1 MAQESRLVVVI
12 DSQNA
17 ERNARNLGNELVS
30 IERKGEFASK
40 SMDSLSVATR
50 ALAGHM
56 AGLVTVGAAISK
68 MDTYTGLQNRLKLVT
83 NNQAELNKATE
94 DTFQIAQKTYSAW
107 DSVLQVYQR
116 FSDNAKTLNLTMDDT
131 ARLTETVSKAVAIS
145 GASAEAA
152 DAALVQFGQ
161 ALASGTL
168 RGEELNS
175 VMEQTPALAKAI
187 AKGMGITVG
196 ELRSVAAEGKITS
209 QEIVKALRNVQDEVD
224 ALFAKTDITIGQS
237 LTLLNNEITKFV
249 GEAGKG
255 SGAAQALSG
264 SIQLLANN
272 LNLIADS
279 AFAIGIGLMTKA
291 VLTKTVAVQA
301 SIAASTKQVFA
312 TIAERNANIAAAK
325 AEVESALAEAQSTQ
339 VTLTNI
345 KATHAQIMAE
355 IELEK
360 VRLKAQITEQGRTA
374 TITRMAQLGRLQ
386 AQVAL
391 EVAAAETAQSA
402 SSARLS
408 AALTAQSVAT
418 SRLALAKSALMA
430 IFSPMG
436 LAIAATAASFYLLS
450 SSSDEVKESLATQ
463 SDSVSDLTDK
473 YIKLNTVQ
481 ALTEGVRLRKE
492 IEQQND
498 AIDDASGAIKRFAY
512 IQKELFK
519 LSGSDYEDYQNAI
532 KSIATGASDAGDLL
546 KKMISSGRFS
556 QTQIDKLIEFSSAVA
571 ESKNKIEQGNTA
583 LKLLNATSG
592 QHVEVTAES
601 IKQLTIQTNL
611 TKVATQNFTDM
622 KTQML
627 DSLRAQVEFIRLN
640 GGSEEQVKSLNKV
653 IQAYSLNQISA
664 TDAVS
669 KFNSTAKVPVDN
681 IKKLQEYAIKT
692 DQSKIALNQANAELK
707 KQNDLRNEYLK
718 QHQTVLGAQQ
728 GETNELNNQVAAQEK
743 LNKLRDNANKDNL
756 KNDFLIKN
764 TKAFGG
770 GEKGLDKARAASEF
784 YTDNKIP
791 MTRSLTG
798 QEYAIF
804 EAWYKKQKEVK
815 DLQESISESTRKQ
828 TKEVEKQTKEAAK
841 QAVLLA
847 GNDEKSRNM
856 LRVYLAFRNAGL
868 GDKQARVMTAQVGRE
883 TDFRNEAMFGSHKD
897 ANNGYTNTGF
907 LSWQKSRSTK
917 LMQSLQGQGVLD
929 KNGKIQQTQDALD
942 AMAKHAVQEAMTDKS
957 YSKSKAAL
965 LNDDLDYRSL
975 ERIVAKNLV
984 GWDYDGKKLGKAKAS
999 QHLAKQDSYYNQL
1012 SKILGD
1018 NPEAVSKAIGD
1029 LSKLEDEAYKA
1040 RAKTLEEVK
1049 QLQATYDSETVARSK
1064 KREEEINK
1072 ATILG
1077 QSNLI
1082 PKINERYDAEDKLA
1096 QKQFDFEVNGYKWTE
1111 EQKLDYTYETN
1122 SLRLVAEGKLSED
1135 QRKVALDGLK
1145 LQKQQELGLLKLAQE
1160 QRLFQARLSLLSE
1173 TQAMQERYRLER
1185 EEIHKNTKLSIEER
1199 QKLIA
1204 LSKANQDKETRDKVN
1219 NAVQNWGGIQADM
1232 NGTGEFFRQDQE
1244 RFSRLNAAND
1254 LADSQF
1260 AATDLNEQNSLDGL
1274 NAQFEAGLIKQ
1285 QDYENQKTA
1294 IIQAAQDQRNQIA
1307 AEHAKN
1313 VQDIEDKYQQDR
1325 LNTQIAFGGQMMGSL
1340 TSMFGSMFGEQSKA
1354 YKIMFAAD
1362 KAYAIAAAGIAI
1374 QQNIAAASKAGFPL
1388 NIPLIAGAVAQGASI
1403 IANIRAIKDQGF
1415 ADGGY
1420 TGSGRKY
1427 EPAGIVHKGEV
1438 VWSQEDIKRWGGVG
1452 LVENMRKSAN
1462 PEAFINNHAI
1472 NNTSAE
1478 NVFNRSFL
1486 SSKAFNDNQNISNIF
1501 NRPTRENQ
1509 IIVNAFKPS
1518 KDAASRSE
1526 DVQSITNQY
1535 AGNNTSFSEVLDK
1548 SIQSSKSFNASKS
1561 IISSLSNS
1569 KVLNSNVSNS
1579 TVQNAEKELLKEVSI
1594 FKDNGF
1600 ADGGYTG
1607 KGKKYEIA
1615 GAVHKGEIVWSQDD
1629 IKKWGG
1635 VDKVEQM
1642 RRATS
1647 PESFVSN
1654 YAQNHTTFESILNR
1668 ANQSSRIFNQSKEIS
1683 NIFNKSVQDD
1693 QIIYKGNGNVPT
1705 SATSDLYH
1713 DGKVYFSSNG
1723 LVQDRSNLDDV
1734 QDFTLGRTS
1743 RPQAEIM
1750 PSIEPSTPTINFKIE
1765 VINQVSGATVEAEQL
1780 DEQTVRIIVTDELD
1794 KQLPRKVPKLV
1805 SDQIANPNSTISRS
1819 LTENTTARR
1828 NRT

>member
-1 MAQESRLVVVI
+1 MAVFYYLEESQMAQEARLVIVI
-12 DSQNA
+12 DS
-17 ERNARNLGNELVS
+17 ERAKRTAQDLSVELDS
-30 IERKGEFASK
+30 ITKKGDFASK
-40 SMDSLSVATR
+40 SMDRMSVATR
-50 ALAGHM
+50 ALAGYM
-56 AGLVTVGAAISK
+56 AGLLTVGSAISK

-83 NNQAELNKATE
+83 NNQVELNKATE
-94 DTFQIAQKTYSAW
+94 DTFRIAQKTYSAW

-209 QEIVKALRNVQDEVD
+209 QEIVKALKNVQDEVD

-402 SSARLS
+402 ASSRLS

-556 QTQIDKLIEFSSAVA
+556 QNQIDKLIEFSSAVA

-583 LKLLNATSG
+583 LKLLNATSR

-669 KFNSTAKVPVDN
+669 KFNSTAKIPAEN
-681 IKKLQEYAIKT
+681 IKGLQDHATKT

-718 QHQTVLGAQQ
+718 QHQTVLAAQQ

-743 LNKLRDNANKDNL
+743 LNKLRDNANKDIL

-791 MTRSLTG
+791 MTRSLTS
-798 QEYAIF
+798 QEAAIF
-804 EAWYKKQKEVK
+804 EAWYKKQKEAK
-815 DLQESISESTRKQ
+815 DLQESITESSRKQ
-828 TKEVEKQTKEAAK
+828 TKESEKKLKITQAELEVAKRSAALIESSGLGK
-841 QAVLLA
+841 YAESKGIPSSVIAGLLA
-847 GNDEKSRNM
+847 QESQGIREAKSHTGAIGYFQTTSGYRKQNNMSVADSYDLEKSGKIVIDNIAK
-856 LRVYLAFRNAGL
+856 VYEKTGDLAQAILSHNAGE
-868 GDKQARVMTAQVGRE
+868 GGARQFTKTGKVKGSAE
-883 TDFRNEAMFGSHKD
+883 RNKEVSQ
-897 ANNGYTNTGF
+897 Y
-907 LSWQKSRSTK
+907 
-917 LMQSLQGQGVLD
+917 
-929 KNGKIQQTQDALD
+929 
-942 AMAKHAVQEAMTDKS
+942 
-957 YSKSKAAL
+957 
-965 LNDDLDYRSL
+965 
-975 ERIVAKNLV
+975 VAKVSRYSDIIAGGV
-984 GWDYDGKKLGKAKAS
+984 GKGGLSDGDSDRAYGK
-999 QHLAKQDSYYNQL
+999 Q
-1012 SKILGD
+1012 I
-1018 NPEAVSKAIGD
+1018 
-1029 LSKLEDEAYKA
+1029 KA
-1040 RAKTLEEVK
+1040 RLELVK
-1049 QLQATYDSETVARSK
+1049 QGLNLQEQYEEEQAKRTKARN
-1064 KREEEINK
+1064 EEINL
-1072 ATILG
+1072 AQQTG
-1077 QSNLI
+1077 QTALI
-1082 PKINERYDAEDKLA
+1082 PKIKERYKAQDELAKL
-1096 QKQFDFEVNGYKWTE
+1096 QQDFEVNGYKWTE
-1111 EQKLDYTYETN
+1111 KQKLEYTYETN

-1135 QRKVALDGLK
+1135 QRKVALGGLE

-1160 QRLFQARLSLLSE
+1160 QRLFQAEQFMLGEMERIKKRYALEYDEISKITDLEERRRKMSAFQADFIRNGVGNPTIDQYDTSSQFLKSTNYTKPKQTNMQVLDEDYAQTYQKLKDNLAAVLESE
-1173 TQAMQERYRLER
+1173 KASYQERLEA
-1185 EEIHKNTKLSIEER
+1185 ER
-1199 QKLIA
+1199 VFKEARQQMDNEYHL
-1204 LSKANQDKETRDKVN
+1204 KAIDARKADHDSQLQLYSQMISSASST
-1219 NAVQNWGGIQADM
+1219 WGGLTQIVKDAR
-1232 NGTGEFFRQDQE
+1232 GEN
-1244 RFSRLNAAND
+1244 SRSFKAMFIAQQSFAIASAIISAHL
-1254 LADSQF
+1254 
-1260 AATDLNEQNSLDGL
+1260 AATQVAADATIPFFGAKIAASTAMLAMGYAN
-1274 NAQFEAGLIKQ
+1274 AGLI
-1285 QDYENQKTA
+1285 A
-1294 IIQAAQDQRNQIA
+1294 
-1307 AEHAKN
+1307 
-1313 VQDIEDKYQQDR
+1313 
-1325 LNTQIAFGGQMMGSL
+1325 GQ
-1340 TSMFGSMFGEQSKA
+1340 T
-1354 YKIMFAAD
+1354 I
-1362 KAYAIAAAGIAI
+1362 
-1374 QQNIAAASKAGFPL
+1374 AGF
-1388 NIPLIAGAVAQGASI
+1388 S
-1403 IANIRAIKDQGF
+1403 
-1415 ADGGY
+1415 DGGF
-1420 TGSGRKY
+1420 TGSGGKY
-1427 EPAGIVHKGEV
+1427 QPAGIVHKGEI

-1452 LVENMRKSAN
+1452 LVEKMRKSAN
-1462 PEAFINNHAI
+1462 PEAFLNN
-1472 NNTSAE
+1472 
-1478 NVFNRSFL
+1478 
-1486 SSKAFNDNQNISNIF
+1486 
-1501 NRPTRENQ
+1501 
-1509 IIVNAFKPS
+1509 
-1518 KDAASRSE
+1518 
-1526 DVQSITNQY
+1526 
-1535 AGNNTSFSEVLDK
+1535 
-1548 SIQSSKSFNASKS
+1548 NAS
-1561 IISSLSNS
+1561 
-1569 KVLNSNVSNS
+1569 
-1579 TVQNAEKELLKEVSI
+1579 
-1594 FKDNGF
+1594 
-1600 ADGGYTG
+1600 ADS
-1607 KGKKYEIA
+1607 
-1615 GAVHKGEIVWSQDD
+1615 V
-1629 IKKWGG
+1629 
-1635 VDKVEQM
+1635 M
-1642 RRATS
+1642 RRAMMS
-1647 PESFVSN
+1647 SSAFIESQKQ
-1654 YAQNHTTFESILNR
+1654 AD
-1668 ANQSSRIFNQSKEIS
+1668 IFNQP
-1683 NIFNKSVQDD
+1683 VQDT
-1693 QIIYKGNGNVPT
+1693 QIIYKGNRDTPKLAS
-1705 SATSDLYH
+1705 SANSDLFH

-1723 LVQDRSNLDDV
+1723 IVQDRSNLEDV
-1734 QDFTLGRTS
+1734 QDFTMGQAA
-1743 RPQAEIM
+1743 RPQAEMM
-1750 PSIEPSTPTINFKIE
+1750 PSIEPASPTINFKIE

-1780 DEQTVRIIVTDELD
+1780 DEQTVRIIVKDELD
-1794 KQLPRKVPKLV
+1794 KQLPRTVPKLV
-1805 SDQIANPNSTISRS
+1805 SDQIGNPNSQISRS

>member
-1 MAQESRLVVVI
+1 MAQEARLVIVI
-12 DSQNA
+12 DS
-17 ERNARNLGNELVS
+17 ERAKRTAQDLSVELDS
-30 IERKGEFASK
+30 ITKKGDFASK
-40 SMDSLSVATR
+40 SMDRMSVATR
-50 ALAGHM
+50 ALAGYM
-56 AGLVTVGAAISK
+56 AGLLTVGSAISK

-83 NNQAELNKATE
+83 NNQVELNKATE
-94 DTFQIAQKTYSAW
+94 DTFRIAQKTYSAW

-209 QEIVKALRNVQDEVD
+209 QEIVKALKNVQDEVD

-402 SSARLS
+402 ASSRLS

-556 QTQIDKLIEFSSAVA
+556 QNQIDKLIEFSSAVA

-583 LKLLNATSG
+583 LKLLNATSR

-669 KFNSTAKVPVDN
+669 KFNSTAKIPAEN
-681 IKKLQEYAIKT
+681 IKGLQDHATKT

-718 QHQTVLGAQQ
+718 QHQTVLAAQQ

-743 LNKLRDNANKDNL
+743 LNKLRDNANKDIL

-791 MTRSLTG
+791 MTRSLTS
-798 QEYAIF
+798 QEAAIF
-804 EAWYKKQKEVK
+804 EAWYKKQKEAK
-815 DLQESISESTRKQ
+815 DLQESITESSRKQ
-828 TKEVEKQTKEAAK
+828 TKESEKKLKITQAELEVAKRSAALIESSGLGK
-841 QAVLLA
+841 YAESKGIPSSVIAGLLA
-847 GNDEKSRNM
+847 QESQGIREAKSHTGAIGYFQTTSGYRKQNNMSVADSYDLEKSGKIVIDNIAK
-856 LRVYLAFRNAGL
+856 VYEKTGDLAQAILSHNAGE
-868 GDKQARVMTAQVGRE
+868 GGARQFTKTGKVKGSAE
-883 TDFRNEAMFGSHKD
+883 RNKEVSQ
-897 ANNGYTNTGF
+897 Y
-907 LSWQKSRSTK
+907 
-917 LMQSLQGQGVLD
+917 
-929 KNGKIQQTQDALD
+929 
-942 AMAKHAVQEAMTDKS
+942 
-957 YSKSKAAL
+957 
-965 LNDDLDYRSL
+965 
-975 ERIVAKNLV
+975 VAKVSRYSDIIAGGV
-984 GWDYDGKKLGKAKAS
+984 GKGGLSDGDSDRAYGK
-999 QHLAKQDSYYNQL
+999 Q
-1012 SKILGD
+1012 I
-1018 NPEAVSKAIGD
+1018 
-1029 LSKLEDEAYKA
+1029 KA
-1040 RAKTLEEVK
+1040 RLELVK
-1049 QLQATYDSETVARSK
+1049 QGLNLQEQYEEEQAKRTKARN
-1064 KREEEINK
+1064 EEINL
-1072 ATILG
+1072 AQQTG
-1077 QSNLI
+1077 QTALI
-1082 PKINERYDAEDKLA
+1082 PKIKERYKAQDELAKL
-1096 QKQFDFEVNGYKWTE
+1096 QQDFEVNGYKWTE
-1111 EQKLDYTYETN
+1111 KQKLEYTYETN

-1135 QRKVALDGLK
+1135 QRKVALGGLE

-1160 QRLFQARLSLLSE
+1160 QRLFQAEQFMLGEMERIKKRYALEYDEISKITDLEERRRKMSAFQADFIRNGVGNPTIDQYDTSSQFLKSTNYTKPKQTNMQVLDEDYAQTYQKLKDNLAAVLESE
-1173 TQAMQERYRLER
+1173 KASYQERLEA
-1185 EEIHKNTKLSIEER
+1185 ER
-1199 QKLIA
+1199 VFKEARQQMDNEYHL
-1204 LSKANQDKETRDKVN
+1204 KAIDARKADHDSQLQLYSQMISSASST
-1219 NAVQNWGGIQADM
+1219 WGGLTQIVKDAR
-1232 NGTGEFFRQDQE
+1232 GEN
-1244 RFSRLNAAND
+1244 SRSFKAMFIAQQSFAIASAIISAHL
-1254 LADSQF
+1254 
-1260 AATDLNEQNSLDGL
+1260 AATQVAADATIPFFGAKIAASTAMLAMGYAN
-1274 NAQFEAGLIKQ
+1274 AGLI
-1285 QDYENQKTA
+1285 A
-1294 IIQAAQDQRNQIA
+1294 
-1307 AEHAKN
+1307 
-1313 VQDIEDKYQQDR
+1313 
-1325 LNTQIAFGGQMMGSL
+1325 GQ
-1340 TSMFGSMFGEQSKA
+1340 T
-1354 YKIMFAAD
+1354 I
-1362 KAYAIAAAGIAI
+1362 
-1374 QQNIAAASKAGFPL
+1374 AGF
-1388 NIPLIAGAVAQGASI
+1388 S
-1403 IANIRAIKDQGF
+1403 
-1415 ADGGY
+1415 DGGF
-1420 TGSGRKY
+1420 TGSGGKY
-1427 EPAGIVHKGEV
+1427 QPAGIVHKGEI

-1452 LVENMRKSAN
+1452 LVEKMRKSAN
-1462 PEAFINNHAI
+1462 PEAFLNN
-1472 NNTSAE
+1472 
-1478 NVFNRSFL
+1478 
-1486 SSKAFNDNQNISNIF
+1486 
-1501 NRPTRENQ
+1501 
-1509 IIVNAFKPS
+1509 
-1518 KDAASRSE
+1518 
-1526 DVQSITNQY
+1526 
-1535 AGNNTSFSEVLDK
+1535 
-1548 SIQSSKSFNASKS
+1548 NAS
-1561 IISSLSNS
+1561 
-1569 KVLNSNVSNS
+1569 
-1579 TVQNAEKELLKEVSI
+1579 
-1594 FKDNGF
+1594 
-1600 ADGGYTG
+1600 ADS
-1607 KGKKYEIA
+1607 
-1615 GAVHKGEIVWSQDD
+1615 V
-1629 IKKWGG
+1629 
-1635 VDKVEQM
+1635 M
-1642 RRATS
+1642 RRAMMS
-1647 PESFVSN
+1647 SNAFIES
-1654 YAQNHTTFESILNR
+1654 QK
-1668 ANQSSRIFNQSKEIS
+1668 QSDIFNQP
-1683 NIFNKSVQDD
+1683 VQDT
-1693 QIIYKGNGNVPT
+1693 QIIYKGNRSVPIT
-1705 SATSDLYH
+1705 SSSASSDLFH

-1723 LVQDRSNLDDV
+1723 FVQDRSNLEDV
-1734 QDFTLGRTS
+1734 QDFTMGQAA

-1750 PSIEPSTPTINFKIE
+1750 PSIEPASPTINFKIE

-1780 DEQTVRIIVTDELD
+1780 DEQTVRIIVKDEMD
-1794 KQLPRKVPKLV
+1794 KQLPRTVP
-1805 SDQIANPNSTISRS
+1805 
-1819 LTENTTARR
+1819 
-1828 NRT
+1828 

>member
-1 MAQESRLVVVI
+1 MVRNHGYYRYRDNLKWILSGLSVPKGCQHIEISREQERILSKNTNPKINLNNPLIEWVFYCLEESQMAQEARLVIVI
-12 DSQNA
+12 DS
-17 ERNARNLGNELVS
+17 ERAKRTAQDLSVELDS
-30 IERKGEFASK
+30 ITKKGDFASK
-40 SMDSLSVATR
+40 SMDRMSVATR
-50 ALAGHM
+50 ALAGYM
-56 AGLVTVGAAISK
+56 AGLLTVGSAISK

-83 NNQAELNKATE
+83 NNQVELNKATE
-94 DTFQIAQKTYSAW
+94 DTFRIAQKTYSAW

-209 QEIVKALRNVQDEVD
+209 QEIVKALKNVQDEVD
-224 ALFAKTDITIGQS
+224 TLFAKTDITIGQS

-627 DSLRAQVEFIRLN
+627 DSLRAQLEFIRLN

-791 MTRSLTG
+791 MTRSLTS
-798 QEYAIF
+798 QEAAIF
-804 EAWYKKQKEVK
+804 EAWYKKQKEAK

-828 TKEVEKQTKEAAK
+828 TKEVEKQTKESAK

-847 GNDEKSRNM
+847 GNNERERNM
-856 LRVYLAFRNAGL
+856 LRVYQSFRNAGL

-975 ERIVAKNLV
+975 ERIVAKNFV

-1018 NPEAVSKAIGD
+1018 NPEAASKAISD
-1029 LSKLEDEAYKA
+1029 LSKFEDEAYKA
-1040 RAKTLEEVK
+1040 RAKTLEEIK

-1111 EQKLDYTYETN
+1111 KQKLEYTYEIN

-1135 QRKVALDGLK
+1135 QRKVALDGLE

-1185 EEIHKNTKLSIEER
+1185 EEILKNTKLSIKER

-1204 LSKANQDKETRDKVN
+1204 FSKANQDKETRDKVN

-1232 NGTGEFFRQDQE
+1232 NGTSEFFRQDQE

-1260 AATDLNEQNSLDGL
+1260 AATDLNEQNSLNGL
-1274 NAQFEAGLIKQ
+1274 DAQMEAGLIKQ

-1452 LVENMRKSAN
+1452 LVEKMRKSAN
-1462 PEAFINNHAI
+1462 PEAFLNN
-1472 NNTSAE
+1472 
-1478 NVFNRSFL
+1478 
-1486 SSKAFNDNQNISNIF
+1486 
-1501 NRPTRENQ
+1501 
-1509 IIVNAFKPS
+1509 
-1518 KDAASRSE
+1518 
-1526 DVQSITNQY
+1526 
-1535 AGNNTSFSEVLDK
+1535 
-1548 SIQSSKSFNASKS
+1548 NAS
-1561 IISSLSNS
+1561 
-1569 KVLNSNVSNS
+1569 
-1579 TVQNAEKELLKEVSI
+1579 
-1594 FKDNGF
+1594 
-1600 ADGGYTG
+1600 ADS
-1607 KGKKYEIA
+1607 
-1615 GAVHKGEIVWSQDD
+1615 V
-1629 IKKWGG
+1629 
-1635 VDKVEQM
+1635 M
-1642 RRATS
+1642 RRAMMS
-1647 PESFVSN
+1647 SNAFIESQKQ
-1654 YAQNHTTFESILNR
+1654 AD
-1668 ANQSSRIFNQSKEIS
+1668 IFNQP
-1683 NIFNKSVQDD
+1683 VQDT
-1693 QIIYKGNGNVPT
+1693 QIIYKGNRDTPKLAS
-1705 SATSDLYH
+1705 SANSDLFH

-1750 PSIEPSTPTINFKIE
+1750 PSIEPASPTINFKIE

-1780 DEQTVRIIVTDELD
+1780 DEQTVRIIVKDELD
-1794 KQLPRKVPKLV
+1794 KQLPRTVPKLV

-1828 NRT
+1828 NR

>member
-1 MAQESRLVVVI
+1 MAQEARLVIVI
-12 DSQNA
+12 DS
-17 ERNARNLGNELVS
+17 ERAKRTAQDLSVELDS
-30 IERKGEFASK
+30 ITKKGDFASK
-40 SMDSLSVATR
+40 SMDRMSVATR
-50 ALAGHM
+50 ALAGYM
-56 AGLVTVGAAISK
+56 AGLLTVGSAISK

-83 NNQAELNKATE
+83 NNQVELNKATE
-94 DTFQIAQKTYSAW
+94 DTFRIAQKTYSAW

-209 QEIVKALRNVQDEVD
+209 QEIVKALKNVQDEVD

-402 SSARLS
+402 ASSRLS

-556 QTQIDKLIEFSSAVA
+556 QNQIDKLIEFSSAVA

-583 LKLLNATSG
+583 LKLLNATSR

-669 KFNSTAKVPVDN
+669 KFNSTAKIPAEN
-681 IKKLQEYAIKT
+681 IKGLQDHATKT

-718 QHQTVLGAQQ
+718 QHQTVLAAQQ

-764 TKAFGG
+764 TAAFGG

-784 YTDNKIP
+784 YTTNKIP

-828 TKEVEKQTKEAAK
+828 TKEVEKQTKESAK

-847 GNDEKSRNM
+847 GNNERVRNM
-856 LRVYLAFRNAGL
+856 LRVYQSFRNAGL

-975 ERIVAKNLV
+975 ERVVAKNFV

-1012 SKILGD
+1012 NKILGD
-1018 NPEAVSKAIGD
+1018 NPEVASKAISD
-1029 LSKLEDEAYKA
+1029 LSKFEDEAYKA
-1040 RAKTLEEVK
+1040 RAKTLEEIK

-1111 EQKLDYTYETN
+1111 KQKLEYTYEIN

-1135 QRKVALDGLK
+1135 QRKVALDGLE

-1185 EEIHKNTKLSIEER
+1185 EEILKNTKLSIEER

-1219 NAVQNWGGIQADM
+1219 NAAQNWGGIQADM

-1285 QDYENQKTA
+1285 QDFENQKTA

-1307 AEHAKN
+1307 AEYAQN
-1313 VQDIEDKYQQDR
+1313 AQDIEDKYHQDR
-1325 LNTQIAFGGQMMGSL
+1325 LNAQIALGGQMMGSL

-1362 KAYAIAAAGIAI
+1362 KAYAIAAAGISI
-1374 QQNIAAASKAGFPL
+1374 QQSIAKAASVGFPA
-1388 NIPLIAGAVAQGASI
+1388 NIPLIASAIAQGASI

-1452 LVENMRKSAN
+1452 LVEKMRKSAN
-1462 PEAFINNHAI
+1462 PEAFLNN
-1472 NNTSAE
+1472 
-1478 NVFNRSFL
+1478 
-1486 SSKAFNDNQNISNIF
+1486 
-1501 NRPTRENQ
+1501 
-1509 IIVNAFKPS
+1509 
-1518 KDAASRSE
+1518 
-1526 DVQSITNQY
+1526 
-1535 AGNNTSFSEVLDK
+1535 
-1548 SIQSSKSFNASKS
+1548 NAS
-1561 IISSLSNS
+1561 
-1569 KVLNSNVSNS
+1569 
-1579 TVQNAEKELLKEVSI
+1579 
-1594 FKDNGF
+1594 
-1600 ADGGYTG
+1600 ADS
-1607 KGKKYEIA
+1607 
-1615 GAVHKGEIVWSQDD
+1615 V
-1629 IKKWGG
+1629 
-1635 VDKVEQM
+1635 M
-1642 RRATS
+1642 RRAMMS
-1647 PESFVSN
+1647 SNAFIESQKQ
-1654 YAQNHTTFESILNR
+1654 AD
-1668 ANQSSRIFNQSKEIS
+1668 IFNQP
-1683 NIFNKSVQDD
+1683 VQDT
-1693 QIIYKGNGNVPT
+1693 QIIYKGNRDTPKLAS
-1705 SATSDLYH
+1705 SANSDLFH

-1750 PSIEPSTPTINFKIE
+1750 PSIEPASPTINFKIE

-1780 DEQTVRIIVTDELD
+1780 DEQTVRIIVKDELD
-1794 KQLPRKVPKLV
+1794 KQLPRTVPKLV
-1805 SDQIANPNSTISRS
+1805 SDQIGNPNSTISRS

-1828 NRT
+1828 NR

>member
-1 MAQESRLVVVI
+1 MAQEARLVIVI
-12 DSQNA
+12 DS
-17 ERNARNLGNELVS
+17 ERAKRTAQDLSVELDS
-30 IERKGEFASK
+30 ITKKGDFASK
-40 SMDSLSVATR
+40 SMDRMSVATR
-50 ALAGHM
+50 ALAGYM
-56 AGLVTVGAAISK
+56 AGLLTVGSAISK

-83 NNQAELNKATE
+83 NNQVELNKATE
-94 DTFQIAQKTYSAW
+94 DTFRIAQKTYSAW

-209 QEIVKALRNVQDEVD
+209 QEIVKALKNVQDEVD

-402 SSARLS
+402 ASSRLS

-556 QTQIDKLIEFSSAVA
+556 QNQIDKLIEFSSAVA

-583 LKLLNATSG
+583 LKLLNATSR

-669 KFNSTAKVPVDN
+669 KFNSTAKIPAEN
-681 IKKLQEYAIKT
+681 IKGLQDHATKT

-718 QHQTVLGAQQ
+718 QHQTVLAAQQ

-743 LNKLRDNANKDNL
+743 LNKLRDNANKDIL

-791 MTRSLTG
+791 MTRSLTS
-798 QEYAIF
+798 QEAAIF
-804 EAWYKKQKEVK
+804 EAWYKKQKEAK
-815 DLQESISESTRKQ
+815 DLQESITESSRKQ
-828 TKEVEKQTKEAAK
+828 TKESEKKLKITQAELEVAKRSAALIESSGLGK
-841 QAVLLA
+841 YAESKGIPSSVIAGLLA
-847 GNDEKSRNM
+847 QESQGIREAKSHTGAIGYFQTTSGYRKQNNMSVADSYDLEKSGKIVIDNIAK
-856 LRVYLAFRNAGL
+856 VYEKTGDLAQAILSHNAGE
-868 GDKQARVMTAQVGRE
+868 GGARQFTKTGKVKGSAE
-883 TDFRNEAMFGSHKD
+883 RNKEVSQ
-897 ANNGYTNTGF
+897 Y
-907 LSWQKSRSTK
+907 
-917 LMQSLQGQGVLD
+917 
-929 KNGKIQQTQDALD
+929 
-942 AMAKHAVQEAMTDKS
+942 
-957 YSKSKAAL
+957 
-965 LNDDLDYRSL
+965 
-975 ERIVAKNLV
+975 VAKVSRYSDIIAGGV
-984 GWDYDGKKLGKAKAS
+984 GKGGLSDGDSDRAYGK
-999 QHLAKQDSYYNQL
+999 Q
-1012 SKILGD
+1012 I
-1018 NPEAVSKAIGD
+1018 
-1029 LSKLEDEAYKA
+1029 KA
-1040 RAKTLEEVK
+1040 RLELVK
-1049 QLQATYDSETVARSK
+1049 QGLNLQEQYEEEQAKRTKARN
-1064 KREEEINK
+1064 EEINL
-1072 ATILG
+1072 AQQTG
-1077 QSNLI
+1077 QTALI
-1082 PKINERYDAEDKLA
+1082 PKIKERYKAQDELAKL
-1096 QKQFDFEVNGYKWTE
+1096 QQDFEVNGYKWTE
-1111 EQKLDYTYETN
+1111 KQKLEYTYETN

-1135 QRKVALDGLK
+1135 QRKVALGGLE

-1160 QRLFQARLSLLSE
+1160 QRLFQAEQFMLGEMERIKKRYALEYDEISKITDLEERRRKMSAFQADFIRNGVGNPTIDQYDTSSQFLKSTNYTKPKQTNMQVLDEDYAQTYQKLKDNLAAVLESE
-1173 TQAMQERYRLER
+1173 KASYQERLEA
-1185 EEIHKNTKLSIEER
+1185 ER
-1199 QKLIA
+1199 VFKEARQQMDNEYHL
-1204 LSKANQDKETRDKVN
+1204 KAIDARKADHDSQLQLYSQMISSASST
-1219 NAVQNWGGIQADM
+1219 WGGLTQIVKDAR
-1232 NGTGEFFRQDQE
+1232 GEN
-1244 RFSRLNAAND
+1244 SRSFKAMFIAQQSFAIASAIISAHL
-1254 LADSQF
+1254 
-1260 AATDLNEQNSLDGL
+1260 AATQVAADATIPFFGAKIAASTAMLAMGYAN
-1274 NAQFEAGLIKQ
+1274 AGLI
-1285 QDYENQKTA
+1285 A
-1294 IIQAAQDQRNQIA
+1294 
-1307 AEHAKN
+1307 
-1313 VQDIEDKYQQDR
+1313 
-1325 LNTQIAFGGQMMGSL
+1325 GQ
-1340 TSMFGSMFGEQSKA
+1340 T
-1354 YKIMFAAD
+1354 I
-1362 KAYAIAAAGIAI
+1362 
-1374 QQNIAAASKAGFPL
+1374 AGF
-1388 NIPLIAGAVAQGASI
+1388 S
-1403 IANIRAIKDQGF
+1403 
-1415 ADGGY
+1415 DGGF
-1420 TGSGRKY
+1420 TGSGGKY
-1427 EPAGIVHKGEV
+1427 QPAGIVHKGEI

-1452 LVENMRKSAN
+1452 LVEKMRKSAN
-1462 PEAFINNHAI
+1462 PEAFLNN
-1472 NNTSAE
+1472 
-1478 NVFNRSFL
+1478 
-1486 SSKAFNDNQNISNIF
+1486 
-1501 NRPTRENQ
+1501 
-1509 IIVNAFKPS
+1509 
-1518 KDAASRSE
+1518 
-1526 DVQSITNQY
+1526 
-1535 AGNNTSFSEVLDK
+1535 
-1548 SIQSSKSFNASKS
+1548 NAS
-1561 IISSLSNS
+1561 
-1569 KVLNSNVSNS
+1569 
-1579 TVQNAEKELLKEVSI
+1579 
-1594 FKDNGF
+1594 
-1600 ADGGYTG
+1600 ADS
-1607 KGKKYEIA
+1607 
-1615 GAVHKGEIVWSQDD
+1615 V
-1629 IKKWGG
+1629 
-1635 VDKVEQM
+1635 M
-1642 RRATS
+1642 RRAMMS
-1647 PESFVSN
+1647 SNAFIES
-1654 YAQNHTTFESILNR
+1654 QK
-1668 ANQSSRIFNQSKEIS
+1668 QSDIFNQP
-1683 NIFNKSVQDD
+1683 VQDT
-1693 QIIYKGNGNVPT
+1693 QIIYKGNRSVPIT
-1705 SATSDLYH
+1705 SSSASSDLFH

-1723 LVQDRSNLDDV
+1723 IVQDRSNLDDV

-1750 PSIEPSTPTINFKIE
+1750 PSIEQSSPTINFKIE
-1765 VINQVSGATVEAEQL
+1765 VVNQVSGATVEAEQL
-1780 DEQTVRIIVTDELD
+1780 DEKTVRIIVTDELD

-1805 SDQIANPNSTISRS
+1805 SDQIANPNST
-1819 LTENTTARR
+1819 
-1828 NRT
+1828 

>member
-1 MAQESRLVVVI
+1 
-12 DSQNA
+12 
-17 ERNARNLGNELVS
+17 
-30 IERKGEFASK
+30 
-40 SMDSLSVATR
+40 
-50 ALAGHM
+50 
-56 AGLVTVGAAISK
+56 
-68 MDTYTGLQNRLKLVT
+68 
-83 NNQAELNKATE
+83 
-94 DTFQIAQKTYSAW
+94 
-107 DSVLQVYQR
+107 
-116 FSDNAKTLNLTMDDT
+116 
-131 ARLTETVSKAVAIS
+131 
-145 GASAEAA
+145 
-152 DAALVQFGQ
+152 
-161 ALASGTL
+161 
-168 RGEELNS
+168 
-175 VMEQTPALAKAI
+175 
-187 AKGMGITVG
+187 
-196 ELRSVAAEGKITS
+196 
-209 QEIVKALRNVQDEVD
+209 
-224 ALFAKTDITIGQS
+224 ITIGQS

-402 SSARLS
+402 ASSRLS

-556 QTQIDKLIEFSSAVA
+556 QNQIDKLIEFSSAVA

-583 LKLLNATSG
+583 LKLLNATSR

-669 KFNSTAKVPVDN
+669 KFNSTAKIPAEN
-681 IKKLQEYAIKT
+681 IKGLQDHATKT

-718 QHQTVLGAQQ
+718 QHQTVLAAQQ

-743 LNKLRDNANKDNL
+743 LNKLRDNANKDIL

-791 MTRSLTG
+791 MTRSLTS
-798 QEYAIF
+798 QEAAIF
-804 EAWYKKQKEVK
+804 EAWYKKQKEAK
-815 DLQESISESTRKQ
+815 DLQESITESSRKQ
-828 TKEVEKQTKEAAK
+828 TKESEKKLKITQAELEVAKRSAALIESSGLGK
-841 QAVLLA
+841 YAESKGIPSSVIAGLLA
-847 GNDEKSRNM
+847 QESQGIREAKSHTGAIGYFQTTSGYRKQNNMSVADSYDLEKSGKIVIDNIAK
-856 LRVYLAFRNAGL
+856 VYEKTGDLAQAILSHNAGE
-868 GDKQARVMTAQVGRE
+868 GGARQFTKTGKVKGSAE
-883 TDFRNEAMFGSHKD
+883 RNKEVSQ
-897 ANNGYTNTGF
+897 Y
-907 LSWQKSRSTK
+907 
-917 LMQSLQGQGVLD
+917 
-929 KNGKIQQTQDALD
+929 
-942 AMAKHAVQEAMTDKS
+942 
-957 YSKSKAAL
+957 
-965 LNDDLDYRSL
+965 
-975 ERIVAKNLV
+975 VAKVSRYSDIIAGGV
-984 GWDYDGKKLGKAKAS
+984 GKGGLSDGDSDRAYGK
-999 QHLAKQDSYYNQL
+999 Q
-1012 SKILGD
+1012 I
-1018 NPEAVSKAIGD
+1018 
-1029 LSKLEDEAYKA
+1029 KA
-1040 RAKTLEEVK
+1040 RLELVK
-1049 QLQATYDSETVARSK
+1049 QGLNLQEQYEEEQAKRTKARN
-1064 KREEEINK
+1064 EEINL
-1072 ATILG
+1072 AQQTG
-1077 QSNLI
+1077 QTALI
-1082 PKINERYDAEDKLA
+1082 PKIKERYKAQDELAKL
-1096 QKQFDFEVNGYKWTE
+1096 QQDFEVNGYKWTE
-1111 EQKLDYTYETN
+1111 KQKLEYTYETN

-1135 QRKVALDGLK
+1135 QRKVALGGLE

-1160 QRLFQARLSLLSE
+1160 QRLFQAEQFMLGEMERIKKRYALEYDEISKITDLEERRRKMSAFQADFIRNGVGNPTIDQYDTSSQFLKSTNYTKPKQTNMQVLDEDYAQTYQKLKDNLAAVLESE
-1173 TQAMQERYRLER
+1173 KASYQERLEA
-1185 EEIHKNTKLSIEER
+1185 ER
-1199 QKLIA
+1199 VFKEARQQMDNEYHL
-1204 LSKANQDKETRDKVN
+1204 KAIDARKADHDSQLQLYSQMISSASST
-1219 NAVQNWGGIQADM
+1219 WGGLTQIVKDAR
-1232 NGTGEFFRQDQE
+1232 GEN
-1244 RFSRLNAAND
+1244 SRSFKAMFIAQQSFAIASAIISAHL
-1254 LADSQF
+1254 
-1260 AATDLNEQNSLDGL
+1260 AATQVAADATIPFFGAKIAASTAMLAMGYAN
-1274 NAQFEAGLIKQ
+1274 AGLI
-1285 QDYENQKTA
+1285 A
-1294 IIQAAQDQRNQIA
+1294 
-1307 AEHAKN
+1307 
-1313 VQDIEDKYQQDR
+1313 
-1325 LNTQIAFGGQMMGSL
+1325 GQ
-1340 TSMFGSMFGEQSKA
+1340 T
-1354 YKIMFAAD
+1354 I
-1362 KAYAIAAAGIAI
+1362 
-1374 QQNIAAASKAGFPL
+1374 AGF
-1388 NIPLIAGAVAQGASI
+1388 S
-1403 IANIRAIKDQGF
+1403 
-1415 ADGGY
+1415 DGGF
-1420 TGSGRKY
+1420 TGSGGKY
-1427 EPAGIVHKGEV
+1427 QPAGIVHKGEI

-1452 LVENMRKSAN
+1452 LVEKMRKSAN
-1462 PEAFINNHAI
+1462 PEAFLNN
-1472 NNTSAE
+1472 
-1478 NVFNRSFL
+1478 
-1486 SSKAFNDNQNISNIF
+1486 
-1501 NRPTRENQ
+1501 
-1509 IIVNAFKPS
+1509 
-1518 KDAASRSE
+1518 
-1526 DVQSITNQY
+1526 
-1535 AGNNTSFSEVLDK
+1535 
-1548 SIQSSKSFNASKS
+1548 NAS
-1561 IISSLSNS
+1561 
-1569 KVLNSNVSNS
+1569 
-1579 TVQNAEKELLKEVSI
+1579 
-1594 FKDNGF
+1594 
-1600 ADGGYTG
+1600 ADS
-1607 KGKKYEIA
+1607 
-1615 GAVHKGEIVWSQDD
+1615 V
-1629 IKKWGG
+1629 
-1635 VDKVEQM
+1635 M
-1642 RRATS
+1642 RRAMMS
-1647 PESFVSN
+1647 SSAFIESQKQ
-1654 YAQNHTTFESILNR
+1654 AD
-1668 ANQSSRIFNQSKEIS
+1668 IFNQP
-1683 NIFNKSVQDD
+1683 VQDT
-1693 QIIYKGNGNVPT
+1693 QIIYKGNGSVPT
-1705 SATSDLYH
+1705 AASSANSDLFH

-1723 LVQDRSNLDDV
+1723 IVQDRSNLDDV

-1750 PSIEPSTPTINFKIE
+1750 PSIEQSSPTINFKIE
-1765 VINQVSGATVEAEQL
+1765 VVNQVSGATVEAEQL
-1780 DEQTVRIIVTDELD
+1780 DEKTVRIIVTDELD

-1828 NRT
+1828 NR

>member
-1 MAQESRLVVVI
+1 MAQEARLVIVI
-12 DSQNA
+12 DS
-17 ERNARNLGNELVS
+17 ERAKRTAQDLSVELDS
-30 IERKGEFASK
+30 ITKKGDFASK
-40 SMDSLSVATR
+40 SMDRMSVATS
-50 ALAGHM
+50 ALAGYM
-56 AGLVTVGAAISK
+56 AGLLTVGSAISK

-83 NNQAELNKATE
+83 NNQVELNKATE
-94 DTFQIAQKTYSAW
+94 DTFRIAQKTYSAW

-209 QEIVKALRNVQDEVD
+209 QEIVKALKNVQDEVD

-402 SSARLS
+402 ASSRLS

-556 QTQIDKLIEFSSAVA
+556 QNQIDKLIEFSSAVA

-583 LKLLNATSG
+583 LKLLNATSR

-669 KFNSTAKVPVDN
+669 KFNSTAKIPAEN
-681 IKKLQEYAIKT
+681 IKGLQDHATKT

-718 QHQTVLGAQQ
+718 QHQTVLAAQQ

-743 LNKLRDNANKDNL
+743 LNKLRDNANKDIL

-791 MTRSLTG
+791 MTRSLTS
-798 QEYAIF
+798 QEAAIF
-804 EAWYKKQKEVK
+804 EAWYKKQKEAK
-815 DLQESISESTRKQ
+815 DLQESITESSRKQ
-828 TKEVEKQTKEAAK
+828 TKESEKKLKITQAELEVAKRSAALIESSGLGK
-841 QAVLLA
+841 YAESKGIPSSVIAGLLA
-847 GNDEKSRNM
+847 QESQGIREAKSHTGAIGYFQTTSGYRKQNNMSVADSYDLEKSGKIVIDNIAK
-856 LRVYLAFRNAGL
+856 VYEKTGDLAQAILSHNAGE
-868 GDKQARVMTAQVGRE
+868 GGARQFTKTGKVKGSAE
-883 TDFRNEAMFGSHKD
+883 RNKEVSQ
-897 ANNGYTNTGF
+897 Y
-907 LSWQKSRSTK
+907 
-917 LMQSLQGQGVLD
+917 
-929 KNGKIQQTQDALD
+929 
-942 AMAKHAVQEAMTDKS
+942 
-957 YSKSKAAL
+957 
-965 LNDDLDYRSL
+965 
-975 ERIVAKNLV
+975 VAKVSRYSDIIAGGV
-984 GWDYDGKKLGKAKAS
+984 GKGGLSDGDSDRAYGK
-999 QHLAKQDSYYNQL
+999 Q
-1012 SKILGD
+1012 I
-1018 NPEAVSKAIGD
+1018 
-1029 LSKLEDEAYKA
+1029 KA
-1040 RAKTLEEVK
+1040 RLELVK
-1049 QLQATYDSETVARSK
+1049 QGLNLQEQYEEEQAKRTKARN
-1064 KREEEINK
+1064 EEINL
-1072 ATILG
+1072 AQQTG
-1077 QSNLI
+1077 QTALI
-1082 PKINERYDAEDKLA
+1082 PKIKERYKAQDELAKL
-1096 QKQFDFEVNGYKWTE
+1096 QQDFEVNGYKWTE
-1111 EQKLDYTYETN
+1111 KQKLEYTYETN

-1135 QRKVALDGLK
+1135 QRKVALGGLE

-1160 QRLFQARLSLLSE
+1160 QRLFQAEQFMLGEMERIKKRYALEYDEISKITDLEERRRKMSAFQADFIRNGVGNPTIDQYDTSSQFLKSTNYTKPKQTNMQVLDEDYAQTYQKLKDNLAAVLESE
-1173 TQAMQERYRLER
+1173 KASYQERLEA
-1185 EEIHKNTKLSIEER
+1185 ER
-1199 QKLIA
+1199 VFKEARQQMDNEYHL
-1204 LSKANQDKETRDKVN
+1204 KAIDARKADHDSQLQLYSQMISSASST
-1219 NAVQNWGGIQADM
+1219 WGGLTQIVKDAR
-1232 NGTGEFFRQDQE
+1232 GEN
-1244 RFSRLNAAND
+1244 SRSFKAMFIAQQSFAIASAIISAHL
-1254 LADSQF
+1254 
-1260 AATDLNEQNSLDGL
+1260 AATQVAADATIPFFGAKIAASTAMLAMGYAN
-1274 NAQFEAGLIKQ
+1274 AGLI
-1285 QDYENQKTA
+1285 A
-1294 IIQAAQDQRNQIA
+1294 
-1307 AEHAKN
+1307 
-1313 VQDIEDKYQQDR
+1313 
-1325 LNTQIAFGGQMMGSL
+1325 GQ
-1340 TSMFGSMFGEQSKA
+1340 T
-1354 YKIMFAAD
+1354 I
-1362 KAYAIAAAGIAI
+1362 
-1374 QQNIAAASKAGFPL
+1374 AGF
-1388 NIPLIAGAVAQGASI
+1388 S
-1403 IANIRAIKDQGF
+1403 
-1415 ADGGY
+1415 DGGF
-1420 TGSGRKY
+1420 TGSGGKY
-1427 EPAGIVHKGEV
+1427 QPAGIVHKGEI

-1452 LVENMRKSAN
+1452 LVEKMRKSAN
-1462 PEAFINNHAI
+1462 PEAFLNN
-1472 NNTSAE
+1472 
-1478 NVFNRSFL
+1478 
-1486 SSKAFNDNQNISNIF
+1486 
-1501 NRPTRENQ
+1501 
-1509 IIVNAFKPS
+1509 
-1518 KDAASRSE
+1518 
-1526 DVQSITNQY
+1526 
-1535 AGNNTSFSEVLDK
+1535 
-1548 SIQSSKSFNASKS
+1548 NAS
-1561 IISSLSNS
+1561 
-1569 KVLNSNVSNS
+1569 
-1579 TVQNAEKELLKEVSI
+1579 
-1594 FKDNGF
+1594 
-1600 ADGGYTG
+1600 ADS
-1607 KGKKYEIA
+1607 
-1615 GAVHKGEIVWSQDD
+1615 V
-1629 IKKWGG
+1629 
-1635 VDKVEQM
+1635 M
-1642 RRATS
+1642 RRAMMS
-1647 PESFVSN
+1647 SNAFIES
-1654 YAQNHTTFESILNR
+1654 QK
-1668 ANQSSRIFNQSKEIS
+1668 QSDIFNQP
-1683 NIFNKSVQDD
+1683 VQDT
-1693 QIIYKGNGNVPT
+1693 QIIYKGNRSVPIT
-1705 SATSDLYH
+1705 SSSASSDLFH

-1723 LVQDRSNLDDV
+1723 FVQDRSNLEDV
-1734 QDFTLGRTS
+1734 QDFTMGQAA

-1750 PSIEPSTPTINFKIE
+1750 PSIEPASPTINFKIE

-1780 DEQTVRIIVTDELD
+1780 DEQTVRIIVKDELD
-1794 KQLPRKVPKLV
+1794 KQLPRTVPKLV
-1805 SDQIANPNSTISRS
+1805 SDQIGNPNSTISRS
-1819 LTENTTARR
+1819 LTENTTVRR
-1828 NRT
+1828 NR

>member
-1 MAQESRLVVVI
+1 RAILM
-12 DSQNA
+12 
-17 ERNARNLGNELVS
+17 
-30 IERKGEFASK
+30 K
-40 SMDSLSVATR
+40 S
-50 ALAGHM
+50 
-56 AGLVTVGAAISK
+56 AAIKEGMAS
-68 MDTYTGLQNRLKLVT
+68 TLASRQASVLNA
-83 NNQAELNKATE
+83 QAE
-94 DTFQIAQKTYSAW
+94 Y
-107 DSVLQVYQR
+107 
-116 FSDNAKTLNLTMDDT
+116 
-131 ARLTETVSKAVAIS
+131 
-145 GASAEAA
+145 AEAT
-152 DAALVQFGQ
+152 AAL
-161 ALASGTL
+161 
-168 RGEELNS
+168 N
-175 VMEQTPALAKAI
+175 
-187 AKGMGITVG
+187 
-196 ELRSVAAEGKITS
+196 
-209 QEIVKALRNVQDEVD
+209 
-224 ALFAKTDITIGQS
+224 
-237 LTLLNNEITKFV
+237 
-249 GEAGKG
+249 
-255 SGAAQALSG
+255 
-264 SIQLLANN
+264 
-272 LNLIADS
+272 
-279 AFAIGIGLMTKA
+279 
-291 VLTKTVAVQA
+291 
-301 SIAASTKQVFA
+301 
-312 TIAERNANIAAAK
+312 AAK
-325 AEVESALAEAQSTQ
+325 AHLANVRA
-339 VTLTNI
+339 TN
-345 KATHAQIMAE
+345 
-355 IELEK
+355 
-360 VRLKAQITEQGRTA
+360 
-374 TITRMAQLGRLQ
+374 
-386 AQVAL
+386 
-391 EVAAAETAQSA
+391 AETQ
-402 SSARLS
+402 
-408 AALTAQSVAT
+408 
-418 SRLALAKSALMA
+418 AK
-430 IFSPMG
+430 FG
-436 LAIAATAASFYLLS
+436 ATAA
-450 SSSDEVKESLATQ
+450 ATRYAQ
-463 SDSVSDLTDK
+463 AQAAVTAATNAQTAAQ
-473 YIKLNTVQ
+473 IKLNTATSIAGRLAKGAFGLIGGWTGVATLGVMGLAAAYSYFNNKAEEAKQKLAEQ
-481 ALTEGVRLRKE
+481 AKVAEKADEELKKLTGNDKAKAVNDLTIAFNAQNKALEKSSRAVGSALIDIENYARGNREVEKISQEARTGTISYTEAIERLNKIKLPTDLYE
-492 IEQQND
+492 NLKKQAAQY
-498 AIDDASGAIKRFAY
+498 DDNASKASLSA
-512 IQKELFK
+512 EK
-519 LSGSDYEDYQNAI
+519 LKLLRVEVKLGGNEAQNAAI
-532 KSIATGASDAGDLL
+532 QHQKQADAL
-546 KKMISSGRFS
+546 
-556 QTQIDKLIEFSSAVA
+556 
-571 ESKNKIEQGNTA
+571 GNTA
-583 LKLLNATSG
+583 TEAEKATKALQDYQAKQKDSVIDSIYKSG
-592 QHVEVTAES
+592 WLDKGYT
-601 IKQLTIQTNL
+601 
-611 TKVATQNFTDM
+611 VA
-622 KTQML
+622 
-627 DSLRAQVEFIRLN
+627 
-640 GGSEEQVKSLNKV
+640 
-653 IQAYSLNQISA
+653 
-664 TDAVS
+664 
-669 KFNSTAKVPVDN
+669 
-681 IKKLQEYAIKT
+681 
-692 DQSKIALNQANAELK
+692 QANAILELQK
-707 KQNDLRNEYLK
+707 AKGMSAILSKDEIDSALRNLK
-718 QHQTVLGAQQ
+718 IIEEQQ
-728 GETNELNNQVAAQEK
+728 EREDK
-743 LNKLRDNANKDNL
+743 L
-756 KNDFLIKN
+756 
-764 TKAFGG
+764 T
-770 GEKGLDKARAASEF
+770 
-784 YTDNKIP
+784 
-791 MTRSLTG
+791 
-798 QEYAIF
+798 
-804 EAWYKKQKEVK
+804 EAK
-815 DLQESISESTRKQ
+815 R
-828 TKEVEKQTKEAAK
+828 KQTKEAAK

-847 GNDEKSRNM
+847 GNNEQARNM
-856 LRVYLAFRNAGL
+856 LRVYQSFRNAGL

-897 ANNGYTNTGF
+897 ANNGYNNTGF

-965 LNDDLDYRSL
+965 LNEDLDYRSL
-975 ERIVAKNLV
+975 ERIVAKNFV

-1018 NPEAVSKAIGD
+1018 NPEAASKAIGD
-1029 LSKLEDEAYKA
+1029 LSKFEDEAYKA

-1082 PKINERYDAEDKLA
+1082 PKINERYDAEDKLS

-1185 EEIHKNTKLSIEER
+1185 EEILKNTKLSIAER

-1204 LSKANQDKETRDKVN
+1204 LSKATQEKETRDKVN

-1232 NGTGEFFRQDQE
+1232 NGTSEFFRQDQE
-1244 RFSRLNAAND
+1244 RFNRLNAAND

-1274 NAQFEAGLIKQ
+1274 DAQLEAGLIKQ

-1294 IIQAAQDQRNQIA
+1294 IIQTAQDQRNQIA
-1307 AEHAKN
+1307 AEYAKN
-1313 VQDIEDKYQQDR
+1313 AQDIEDKYQQDR

-1420 TGSGRKY
+1420 TGSGGKY

-1438 VWSQEDIKRWGGVG
+1438 VWSQDDIRRWGGVG

-1501 NRPTRENQ
+1501 NQPTRENQ
-1509 IIVNAFKPS
+1509 IIVNAFKSS
-1518 KDAASRSE
+1518 KDAASRSG

-1535 AGNNTSFSEVLDK
+1535 AGNNTSIENVFNRSFLSSKAFNDNK
-1548 SIQSSKSFNASKS
+1548 SISN
-1561 IISSLSNS
+1561 ISNLSNS

-1635 VDKVEQM
+1635 VDKVEKM

-1668 ANQSSRIFNQSKEIS
+1668 AHQSSRIFNQSKEIS
-1683 NIFNKSVQDD
+1683 NIFNQSVQDD

-1723 LVQDRSNLDDV
+1723 LVQDRSNLEDV
-1734 QDFTLGRTS
+1734 QDFTISQAS

-1794 KQLPRKVPKLV
+1794 KQLPRTVPKLV

>member
-1 MAQESRLVVVI
+1 MAQEARLVIVI
-12 DSQNA
+12 DS
-17 ERNARNLGNELVS
+17 ERAKRTAQDLSVELDS
-30 IERKGEFASK
+30 ITKKGDFASK
-40 SMDSLSVATR
+40 SMDRMSVATR
-50 ALAGHM
+50 ALAGYM
-56 AGLVTVGAAISK
+56 AGLLTVGSAISK

-83 NNQAELNKATE
+83 NNQVELNKATE
-94 DTFQIAQKTYSAW
+94 DTFRIAQKTYSAW

-209 QEIVKALRNVQDEVD
+209 QEIVKALKNVQDEVD

-402 SSARLS
+402 ASSRLS

-556 QTQIDKLIEFSSAVA
+556 QNQIDKLIEFSSAVA

-583 LKLLNATSG
+583 LKLLNATSR

-669 KFNSTAKVPVDN
+669 KFNSTAKIPAEN
-681 IKKLQEYAIKT
+681 IKGLQDHATKT

-718 QHQTVLGAQQ
+718 QHQTVLAAQQ

-743 LNKLRDNANKDNL
+743 LNKLRDNANKDIL

-791 MTRSLTG
+791 MTRSLTS
-798 QEYAIF
+798 QEAAIF
-804 EAWYKKQKEVK
+804 EAWYKKQKEAK
-815 DLQESISESTRKQ
+815 DLQESITESSRKQ
-828 TKEVEKQTKEAAK
+828 TKESEKKLKITQAELEVAKRSAALIESSGLGK
-841 QAVLLA
+841 YAESKGIPSSVIAGLLA
-847 GNDEKSRNM
+847 QESQGIREAKSHTGAIGYFQTTSGYRKQNNMSVADSYDLEKSGKIVIDNIAK
-856 LRVYLAFRNAGL
+856 VYEKTGDLAQAILSHNAGE
-868 GDKQARVMTAQVGRE
+868 GGARQFTKTGKVKGSAE
-883 TDFRNEAMFGSHKD
+883 RNKEVSQ
-897 ANNGYTNTGF
+897 Y
-907 LSWQKSRSTK
+907 
-917 LMQSLQGQGVLD
+917 
-929 KNGKIQQTQDALD
+929 
-942 AMAKHAVQEAMTDKS
+942 
-957 YSKSKAAL
+957 
-965 LNDDLDYRSL
+965 
-975 ERIVAKNLV
+975 VAKVSRYSDIIAGGV
-984 GWDYDGKKLGKAKAS
+984 GKGGLSDGDSDRAYGK
-999 QHLAKQDSYYNQL
+999 Q
-1012 SKILGD
+1012 I
-1018 NPEAVSKAIGD
+1018 
-1029 LSKLEDEAYKA
+1029 KA
-1040 RAKTLEEVK
+1040 RLELVK
-1049 QLQATYDSETVARSK
+1049 QGLNLQEQYEEEQAKRTKARN
-1064 KREEEINK
+1064 EEINL
-1072 ATILG
+1072 AQQTG
-1077 QSNLI
+1077 QTALI
-1082 PKINERYDAEDKLA
+1082 PKIKERYKAQDELAKL
-1096 QKQFDFEVNGYKWTE
+1096 QQDFEVNGYKWTE
-1111 EQKLDYTYETN
+1111 KQKLEYTYETN

-1135 QRKVALDGLK
+1135 QRKVALGGLE

-1160 QRLFQARLSLLSE
+1160 QRLFQAEQFMLGEMERIKKRYALEYDEISKITDLEERRRKMSAFQADFIRNGVGNPTIDQYDTSSQFLKSTNYTKPKQTNMQVLDEDYAQTYQKLKDNLAAVLESE
-1173 TQAMQERYRLER
+1173 KASYQERLEA
-1185 EEIHKNTKLSIEER
+1185 ER
-1199 QKLIA
+1199 VFKEARQQMDNEYHL
-1204 LSKANQDKETRDKVN
+1204 KAIDARKADHDSQLQLYSQMISSASST
-1219 NAVQNWGGIQADM
+1219 WGGLTQIVKDAR
-1232 NGTGEFFRQDQE
+1232 GEN
-1244 RFSRLNAAND
+1244 SRSFKAMFIAQQSFAIASAIISAHL
-1254 LADSQF
+1254 
-1260 AATDLNEQNSLDGL
+1260 AATQVAADATIPFFGAKIAASTAMLAMGYAN
-1274 NAQFEAGLIKQ
+1274 AGLI
-1285 QDYENQKTA
+1285 A
-1294 IIQAAQDQRNQIA
+1294 
-1307 AEHAKN
+1307 
-1313 VQDIEDKYQQDR
+1313 
-1325 LNTQIAFGGQMMGSL
+1325 GQ
-1340 TSMFGSMFGEQSKA
+1340 T
-1354 YKIMFAAD
+1354 I
-1362 KAYAIAAAGIAI
+1362 
-1374 QQNIAAASKAGFPL
+1374 AGF
-1388 NIPLIAGAVAQGASI
+1388 S
-1403 IANIRAIKDQGF
+1403 
-1415 ADGGY
+1415 DGGF
-1420 TGSGRKY
+1420 TGSGGKY
-1427 EPAGIVHKGEV
+1427 QPAGIVHKGEI

-1452 LVENMRKSAN
+1452 LVEKMRKSAN
-1462 PEAFINNHAI
+1462 PEAFLNN
-1472 NNTSAE
+1472 
-1478 NVFNRSFL
+1478 
-1486 SSKAFNDNQNISNIF
+1486 
-1501 NRPTRENQ
+1501 
-1509 IIVNAFKPS
+1509 
-1518 KDAASRSE
+1518 
-1526 DVQSITNQY
+1526 
-1535 AGNNTSFSEVLDK
+1535 
-1548 SIQSSKSFNASKS
+1548 NAS
-1561 IISSLSNS
+1561 
-1569 KVLNSNVSNS
+1569 
-1579 TVQNAEKELLKEVSI
+1579 
-1594 FKDNGF
+1594 
-1600 ADGGYTG
+1600 ADS
-1607 KGKKYEIA
+1607 
-1615 GAVHKGEIVWSQDD
+1615 V
-1629 IKKWGG
+1629 
-1635 VDKVEQM
+1635 M
-1642 RRATS
+1642 RRAMMS
-1647 PESFVSN
+1647 SNAFIES
-1654 YAQNHTTFESILNR
+1654 QK
-1668 ANQSSRIFNQSKEIS
+1668 QSDIFNQP
-1683 NIFNKSVQDD
+1683 VQDT
-1693 QIIYKGNGNVPT
+1693 QIIYKGNRSVPIT
-1705 SATSDLYH
+1705 SSSASSDLFH

-1723 LVQDRSNLDDV
+1723 FVQDRSNLEDV
-1734 QDFTLGRTS
+1734 QDFTMGQAA

-1750 PSIEPSTPTINFKIE
+1750 PSIEPASPTINFKIE

-1780 DEQTVRIIVTDELD
+1780 DEQTVRIIVKDELD
-1794 KQLPRKVPKLV
+1794 KQLPRTVPKLV
-1805 SDQIANPNSTISRS
+1805 SDQIGNPNS
-1819 LTENTTARR
+1819 
-1828 NRT
+1828 

>member
-1 MAQESRLVVVI
+1 
-12 DSQNA
+12 
-17 ERNARNLGNELVS
+17 
-30 IERKGEFASK
+30 
-40 SMDSLSVATR
+40 
-50 ALAGHM
+50 
-56 AGLVTVGAAISK
+56 
-68 MDTYTGLQNRLKLVT
+68 
-83 NNQAELNKATE
+83 
-94 DTFQIAQKTYSAW
+94 
-107 DSVLQVYQR
+107 
-116 FSDNAKTLNLTMDDT
+116 
-131 ARLTETVSKAVAIS
+131 
-145 GASAEAA
+145 
-152 DAALVQFGQ
+152 
-161 ALASGTL
+161 
-168 RGEELNS
+168 
-175 VMEQTPALAKAI
+175 
-187 AKGMGITVG
+187 
-196 ELRSVAAEGKITS
+196 
-209 QEIVKALRNVQDEVD
+209 
-224 ALFAKTDITIGQS
+224 
-237 LTLLNNEITKFV
+237 
-249 GEAGKG
+249 
-255 SGAAQALSG
+255 
-264 SIQLLANN
+264 
-272 LNLIADS
+272 
-279 AFAIGIGLMTKA
+279 
-291 VLTKTVAVQA
+291 
-301 SIAASTKQVFA
+301 
-312 TIAERNANIAAAK
+312 
-325 AEVESALAEAQSTQ
+325 
-339 VTLTNI
+339 
-345 KATHAQIMAE
+345 
-355 IELEK
+355 
-360 VRLKAQITEQGRTA
+360 
-374 TITRMAQLGRLQ
+374 
-386 AQVAL
+386 
-391 EVAAAETAQSA
+391 
-402 SSARLS
+402 
-408 AALTAQSVAT
+408 
-418 SRLALAKSALMA
+418 
-430 IFSPMG
+430 
-436 LAIAATAASFYLLS
+436 
-450 SSSDEVKESLATQ
+450 
-463 SDSVSDLTDK
+463 
-473 YIKLNTVQ
+473 
-481 ALTEGVRLRKE
+481 
-492 IEQQND
+492 
-498 AIDDASGAIKRFAY
+498 
-512 IQKELFK
+512 
-519 LSGSDYEDYQNAI
+519 
-532 KSIATGASDAGDLL
+532 
-546 KKMISSGRFS
+546 
-556 QTQIDKLIEFSSAVA
+556 QIDKLIEFSSAVA

-583 LKLLNATSG
+583 LKLLNATSR

-669 KFNSTAKVPVDN
+669 KFNSTAKIPAEN
-681 IKKLQEYAIKT
+681 IKGLQDHATKT

-718 QHQTVLGAQQ
+718 QHQTVLAAQQ

-743 LNKLRDNANKDNL
+743 LNKLRDNANKDIL

-791 MTRSLTG
+791 MTRSLTS

-804 EAWYKKQKEVK
+804 EAWYKKQKEAK
-815 DLQESISESTRKQ
+815 DLQESITESSRKQ
-828 TKEVEKQTKEAAK
+828 TKESEKKLKITQAELEVAKRSAALIESSGLGK
-841 QAVLLA
+841 YAESKGIPSSVIAGLLA
-847 GNDEKSRNM
+847 QESQGIREAKSHTGAIGYFQTTSGYRKQNNMSVADSYDLEKSGKIVIDNIAK
-856 LRVYLAFRNAGL
+856 VYEKTGDLAQAILSHNAGE
-868 GDKQARVMTAQVGRE
+868 GGARQFTKTGKVKGSAE
-883 TDFRNEAMFGSHKD
+883 RNKEVSQ
-897 ANNGYTNTGF
+897 Y
-907 LSWQKSRSTK
+907 
-917 LMQSLQGQGVLD
+917 
-929 KNGKIQQTQDALD
+929 
-942 AMAKHAVQEAMTDKS
+942 
-957 YSKSKAAL
+957 
-965 LNDDLDYRSL
+965 
-975 ERIVAKNLV
+975 VAKVSRYSDIIAGGV
-984 GWDYDGKKLGKAKAS
+984 GKGGLSDGDSDRAYGK
-999 QHLAKQDSYYNQL
+999 Q
-1012 SKILGD
+1012 I
-1018 NPEAVSKAIGD
+1018 
-1029 LSKLEDEAYKA
+1029 KA
-1040 RAKTLEEVK
+1040 RLELVK
-1049 QLQATYDSETVARSK
+1049 QGLNLQEQYEEEQAKRTKARN
-1064 KREEEINK
+1064 EEINL
-1072 ATILG
+1072 AQQTG
-1077 QSNLI
+1077 QTALI
-1082 PKINERYDAEDKLA
+1082 PKIKERYKAQDELAKL
-1096 QKQFDFEVNGYKWTE
+1096 QQDFEVNGYKWTE
-1111 EQKLDYTYETN
+1111 KQKLEYTYETN

-1135 QRKVALDGLK
+1135 QRKVALGGLE

-1160 QRLFQARLSLLSE
+1160 QRLFQAKLFLLSE
-1173 TQAMQERYRLER
+1173 TEAMQERYRLER
-1185 EEIHKNTKLSIEER
+1185 EEIAKTVKDEEEKR
-1199 QKLIA
+1199 KRLA
-1204 LSKANQDKETRDKVN
+1204 LSRDQERLEAFDRAAKAGQ
-1219 NAVQNWGGIQADM
+1219 AWGGIQADM
-1232 NGTGEFFRQDQE
+1232 NGSGEFYRLDQE
-1244 RFSRLNAAND
+1244 RSSRLSAATN
-1254 LADSQF
+1254 LLDSQQGVVN
-1260 AATDLNEQNSLDGL
+1260 LNEQNSIEAL
-1274 NAQFEAGLIKQ
+1274 NAQFEQQLISQ

-1294 IIQAAQDQRNQIA
+1294 IIQTAQDQRNQIA
-1307 AEHAKN
+1307 AEYAKN
-1313 VQDIEDKYQQDR
+1313 AQDIEDKYQQDR

-1374 QQNIAAASKAGFPL
+1374 QQNIAAASKAGFPYNL
-1388 NIPLIAGAVAQGASI
+1388 PLIAGAVAQGASI

-1420 TGSGRKY
+1420 TGSGGKY

-1438 VWSQEDIKRWGGVG
+1438 VWSQEDIRRWGGVG

-1462 PEAFINNHAI
+1462 PEAFINNHAQ
-1472 NNTSAE
+1472 NNTSIE
-1478 NVFNRSFL
+1478 NVFNRSLL
-1486 SSKAFNDNQNISNIF
+1486 SSKAFNDNKSISNISN
-1501 NRPTRENQ
+1501 
-1509 IIVNAFKPS
+1509 
-1518 KDAASRSE
+1518 
-1526 DVQSITNQY
+1526 
-1535 AGNNTSFSEVLDK
+1535 
-1548 SIQSSKSFNASKS
+1548 
-1561 IISSLSNS
+1561 LSNS

-1828 NRT
+1828 NR

>member
-1 MAQESRLVVVI
+1 MAQESRLVIVI

-209 QEIVKALRNVQDEVD
+209 QEIVKALRNVESDVD

-255 SGAAQALSG
+255 SGAAQVLAG
-264 SIQLLANN
+264 SVQTLASN
-272 LNLIADS
+272 LDLIADG
-279 AFAIGIGLMTKA
+279 ALVVGIGYITRAILMKSAAIKEGMASTLA
-291 VLTKTVAVQA
+291 SRQA
-301 SIAASTKQVFA
+301 SVLNAQAEYAEATAAL
-312 TIAERNANIAAAK
+312 NAAK
-325 AEVESALAEAQSTQ
+325 AHLANVRA
-339 VTLTNI
+339 TN
-345 KATHAQIMAE
+345 
-355 IELEK
+355 
-360 VRLKAQITEQGRTA
+360 
-374 TITRMAQLGRLQ
+374 
-386 AQVAL
+386 
-391 EVAAAETAQSA
+391 AETQ
-402 SSARLS
+402 
-408 AALTAQSVAT
+408 
-418 SRLALAKSALMA
+418 AK
-430 IFSPMG
+430 FG
-436 LAIAATAASFYLLS
+436 ATAA
-450 SSSDEVKESLATQ
+450 ATRYAQ
-463 SDSVSDLTDK
+463 AQAAVTAATNAQTAAQ
-473 YIKLNTVQ
+473 IKLNTATSIAGRLAKGAFGLIGGWTGVATLGVMGLAAAYSYFNNKAEEAKQKLAEQ
-481 ALTEGVRLRKE
+481 AKVAEKADEELKKLTGNDKAKAVNDLTIAFNAQNKALEKSSRAVGSALIDIENYARGNREVEKISQEARTGTISYTEAIERLNKIKLPTDLYE
-492 IEQQND
+492 NLKKQAAQY
-498 AIDDASGAIKRFAY
+498 DDNASKASLSA
-512 IQKELFK
+512 EK
-519 LSGSDYEDYQNAI
+519 LKLLRVEVKLGGNEAQNAAI
-532 KSIATGASDAGDLL
+532 QHQKQADAL
-546 KKMISSGRFS
+546 
-556 QTQIDKLIEFSSAVA
+556 
-571 ESKNKIEQGNTA
+571 GNTA
-583 LKLLNATSG
+583 TEAEKATKALQDYQAKQKDSVIDSIYKSG
-592 QHVEVTAES
+592 WLDKGYT
-601 IKQLTIQTNL
+601 
-611 TKVATQNFTDM
+611 VA
-622 KTQML
+622 
-627 DSLRAQVEFIRLN
+627 
-640 GGSEEQVKSLNKV
+640 
-653 IQAYSLNQISA
+653 
-664 TDAVS
+664 
-669 KFNSTAKVPVDN
+669 
-681 IKKLQEYAIKT
+681 
-692 DQSKIALNQANAELK
+692 QANAILELQK
-707 KQNDLRNEYLK
+707 AKGMSAILSKDEIDSALRNLK
-718 QHQTVLGAQQ
+718 IIEEQQ
-728 GETNELNNQVAAQEK
+728 EREDK
-743 LNKLRDNANKDNL
+743 L
-756 KNDFLIKN
+756 
-764 TKAFGG
+764 T
-770 GEKGLDKARAASEF
+770 
-784 YTDNKIP
+784 
-791 MTRSLTG
+791 
-798 QEYAIF
+798 
-804 EAWYKKQKEVK
+804 EAK
-815 DLQESISESTRKQ
+815 R
-828 TKEVEKQTKEAAK
+828 KQTKEAAK

-847 GNDEKSRNM
+847 GNNEQARNM
-856 LRVYLAFRNAGL
+856 LRVYQSFRNAGL

-897 ANNGYTNTGF
+897 ANNGYNNTGF

-965 LNDDLDYRSL
+965 LNEDLDYRSL
-975 ERIVAKNLV
+975 ERIVAKNFV

-1018 NPEAVSKAIGD
+1018 NPEAASKAIGD
-1029 LSKLEDEAYKA
+1029 LSKFEDEAYKA

-1082 PKINERYDAEDKLA
+1082 PKINERYDAEDKLS

-1185 EEIHKNTKLSIEER
+1185 EEILKNTKLSIAER

-1204 LSKANQDKETRDKVN
+1204 LSKATQEKETRDKVN

-1232 NGTGEFFRQDQE
+1232 NGTSEFFRQDQE
-1244 RFSRLNAAND
+1244 RFNRLNAAND

-1274 NAQFEAGLIKQ
+1274 DAQLEAGLIKQ

-1294 IIQAAQDQRNQIA
+1294 IIQTAQDQRNQIA
-1307 AEHAKN
+1307 AEYAKN
-1313 VQDIEDKYQQDR
+1313 AQDIEDKYQQDR

-1420 TGSGRKY
+1420 TGSGGKY

-1438 VWSQEDIKRWGGVG
+1438 VWSQDDIRRWGGVG

-1501 NRPTRENQ
+1501 NQPTRENQ
-1509 IIVNAFKPS
+1509 IIVNAFKSS
-1518 KDAASRSE
+1518 KDAASRSG

-1535 AGNNTSFSEVLDK
+1535 AGNNTSIENVFNRSFLSSKAFNDNK
-1548 SIQSSKSFNASKS
+1548 SISN
-1561 IISSLSNS
+1561 ISNLSNS

-1607 KGKKYEIA
+1607 
-1615 GAVHKGEIVWSQDD
+1615 
-1629 IKKWGG
+1629 
-1635 VDKVEQM
+1635 
-1642 RRATS
+1642 
-1647 PESFVSN
+1647 
-1654 YAQNHTTFESILNR
+1654 
-1668 ANQSSRIFNQSKEIS
+1668 
-1683 NIFNKSVQDD
+1683 
-1693 QIIYKGNGNVPT
+1693 
-1705 SATSDLYH
+1705 
-1713 DGKVYFSSNG
+1713 
-1723 LVQDRSNLDDV
+1723 
-1734 QDFTLGRTS
+1734 
-1743 RPQAEIM
+1743 
-1750 PSIEPSTPTINFKIE
+1750 
-1765 VINQVSGATVEAEQL
+1765 
-1780 DEQTVRIIVTDELD
+1780 
-1794 KQLPRKVPKLV
+1794 
-1805 SDQIANPNSTISRS
+1805 
-1819 LTENTTARR
+1819 
-1828 NRT
+1828 

>member
-1 MAQESRLVVVI
+1 
-12 DSQNA
+12 
-17 ERNARNLGNELVS
+17 
-30 IERKGEFASK
+30 
-40 SMDSLSVATR
+40 MDGLSVATR
-50 ALAGHM
+50 ALAGYM
-56 AGLVTVGAAISK
+56 AGLVTVSSAISK

-83 NNQAELNKATE
+83 NNQVELNKATE
-94 DTFQIAQKTYSAW
+94 DTFRIAQKTYSAW

-209 QEIVKALRNVQDEVD
+209 QEIVKALRNVESDVD

-255 SGAAQALSG
+255 SGAAQVLAG
-264 SIQLLANN
+264 SVQTLASN
-272 LNLIADS
+272 LDLIADG
-279 AFAIGIGLMTKA
+279 ALVVGIGYITRAILMKSAAIKEGMASTLA
-291 VLTKTVAVQA
+291 SRQA
-301 SIAASTKQVFA
+301 SVLNAQAEYAEATAAL
-312 TIAERNANIAAAK
+312 NAAK
-325 AEVESALAEAQSTQ
+325 AHLANVRA
-339 VTLTNI
+339 TN
-345 KATHAQIMAE
+345 
-355 IELEK
+355 
-360 VRLKAQITEQGRTA
+360 
-374 TITRMAQLGRLQ
+374 
-386 AQVAL
+386 
-391 EVAAAETAQSA
+391 AETQ
-402 SSARLS
+402 
-408 AALTAQSVAT
+408 
-418 SRLALAKSALMA
+418 AK
-430 IFSPMG
+430 FG
-436 LAIAATAASFYLLS
+436 ATAA
-450 SSSDEVKESLATQ
+450 ATRYAQ
-463 SDSVSDLTDK
+463 AQAAVTAATNAQTAAQ
-473 YIKLNTVQ
+473 IKLNTATSIAGRLAKGAFGLIGGWTGVATLGVMGLAAAYSYFNNKAEEAKQKLAEQ
-481 ALTEGVRLRKE
+481 AKVAEKADEELKKLTGNDKAKAVNDLTIAFNAQNKALEKSSRAVGSALIDIENYARGNREVEKISQEARTGTISYTEAIERLNKIKLPTDLYE
-492 IEQQND
+492 NLKKQAAQY
-498 AIDDASGAIKRFAY
+498 DDNASKASLSA
-512 IQKELFK
+512 EK
-519 LSGSDYEDYQNAI
+519 LKLLRVEVKLGGNEAQNAAI
-532 KSIATGASDAGDLL
+532 QHQKQADAL
-546 KKMISSGRFS
+546 
-556 QTQIDKLIEFSSAVA
+556 
-571 ESKNKIEQGNTA
+571 GNTA
-583 LKLLNATSG
+583 TEAEKATKALQDYQAKQKDSVIDSIYKSG
-592 QHVEVTAES
+592 WLDKGYT
-601 IKQLTIQTNL
+601 
-611 TKVATQNFTDM
+611 VA
-622 KTQML
+622 
-627 DSLRAQVEFIRLN
+627 
-640 GGSEEQVKSLNKV
+640 
-653 IQAYSLNQISA
+653 
-664 TDAVS
+664 
-669 KFNSTAKVPVDN
+669 
-681 IKKLQEYAIKT
+681 
-692 DQSKIALNQANAELK
+692 QANAILELQK
-707 KQNDLRNEYLK
+707 AKGMSAILSKDEIDSALRNLK
-718 QHQTVLGAQQ
+718 IIEEQQ
-728 GETNELNNQVAAQEK
+728 EREDK
-743 LNKLRDNANKDNL
+743 L
-756 KNDFLIKN
+756 
-764 TKAFGG
+764 T
-770 GEKGLDKARAASEF
+770 
-784 YTDNKIP
+784 
-791 MTRSLTG
+791 
-798 QEYAIF
+798 
-804 EAWYKKQKEVK
+804 EAK
-815 DLQESISESTRKQ
+815 R
-828 TKEVEKQTKEAAK
+828 KQTKEAAK

-847 GNDEKSRNM
+847 GNNEQARNM
-856 LRVYLAFRNAGL
+856 LRVYQSFRNAGL

-897 ANNGYTNTGF
+897 ANNGYNNTGF

-965 LNDDLDYRSL
+965 LNEDLDYRSL
-975 ERIVAKNLV
+975 ERIVAKNFV

-1018 NPEAVSKAIGD
+1018 NPEAASKAIGD
-1029 LSKLEDEAYKA
+1029 LSKFEDEAYKA

-1082 PKINERYDAEDKLA
+1082 PKINERYDAEDKLS

-1185 EEIHKNTKLSIEER
+1185 EEILKNTKLSIAER

-1204 LSKANQDKETRDKVN
+1204 LSKATQEKETRDKVN

-1232 NGTGEFFRQDQE
+1232 NGTSEFFRQDQE
-1244 RFSRLNAAND
+1244 RFNRLNAAND

-1274 NAQFEAGLIKQ
+1274 DAQLEAGLIKQ

-1294 IIQAAQDQRNQIA
+1294 IIQTAQDQRNQIA
-1307 AEHAKN
+1307 AEYAKN
-1313 VQDIEDKYQQDR
+1313 AQDIEDKYQQDR

-1420 TGSGRKY
+1420 TGSGGKY

-1438 VWSQEDIKRWGGVG
+1438 VWSQDDIRRWGGVG

-1501 NRPTRENQ
+1501 NQPTRENQ
-1509 IIVNAFKPS
+1509 IIVNAFKSS
-1518 KDAASRSE
+1518 KDAASRSG

-1535 AGNNTSFSEVLDK
+1535 AGNNTSIENVFNRSFLSSKAFNDNK
-1548 SIQSSKSFNASKS
+1548 SISN
-1561 IISSLSNS
+1561 ISNLSNS

-1635 VDKVEQM
+1635 VDKVEKM

-1668 ANQSSRIFNQSKEIS
+1668 AHQSSRIFNQSKEIS
-1683 NIFNKSVQDD
+1683 NIFNQSVQDD

-1723 LVQDRSNLDDV
+1723 LVQDRSNLEDV
-1734 QDFTLGRTS
+1734 QDFTISQAS

-1794 KQLPRKVPKLV
+1794 KQLPRTVPKLV

>member
-1 MAQESRLVVVI
+1 MAQESRLVIVI

-17 ERNARNLGNELVS
+17 ERNARNLGNELDS

-56 AGLVTVGAAISK
+56 AGLLTVGSAISK

-94 DTFQIAQKTYSAW
+94 DTFRIAQKTYSAW

-209 QEIVKALRNVQDEVD
+209 QEIVKALRNVESDVD

-255 SGAAQALSG
+255 SGAAQVLAG
-264 SIQLLANN
+264 SVQTLASN
-272 LNLIADS
+272 LDLIADG
-279 AFAIGIGLMTKA
+279 ALVVGIGYITRAILIKSAAIKEGMASTLA
-291 VLTKTVAVQA
+291 SRQA
-301 SIAASTKQVFA
+301 SVLNAQAEYAEATAAL
-312 TIAERNANIAAAK
+312 NAAK
-325 AEVESALAEAQSTQ
+325 AHLANVRATNAETQ
-339 VTLTNI
+339 A
-345 KATHAQIMAE
+345 KFGATAA
-355 IELEK
+355 
-360 VRLKAQITEQGRTA
+360 A
-374 TITRMAQLGRLQ
+374 TRYAQ
-386 AQVAL
+386 AQ
-391 EVAAAETAQSA
+391 AAVTAATNAQTA
-402 SSARLS
+402 AQTRLS
-408 AALTAQSVAT
+408 AASSLVGSIG
-418 SRLALAKSALMA
+418 SRALGLIGGPIGAITLGVSALAATYTYFKGKAEEANRTLAEQAEVANRTAEELKGLKGETKTKAINDLTTAFKAQNEELKKTEMAVGSALIDIQNYGKGNVELTRISNEARLGTISYKEAMEQ
-430 IFSPMG
+430 
-436 LAIAATAASFYLLS
+436 LAKQKLPPSLRDAL
-450 SSSDEVKESLATQ
+450 KEQ
-463 SDSVSDLTDK
+463 IDK
-473 YIKLNTVQ
+473 YNEAYEKADKTKTAIKLFGIEVT
-481 ALTEGVRLRKE
+481 LTGNKAQNAA
-492 IEQQND
+492 IEQQKHAD
-498 AIDDASGAIKRFAY
+498 
-512 IQKELFK
+512 
-519 LSGSDYEDYQNAI
+519 AI
-532 KSIATGASDAGDLL
+532 KSTKQAADEAQKSLQKLYADKLWDTQFVEIVMKKGFSESQANDLL
-546 KKMISSGRFS
+546 KLYKDSLAKGLKAADREAMKALTDTWKAEESIKAITDARTDSIREQNKELKNQQKVLSVNAKVLANASKFGFADLESKYKLPSGTLSAIHMIESKGNAKAYNKETGATGGFQFLEGTAKQYGVKDRTDLAQSAEGAAKYMSYLLKLFKGDLEKAVRAYHAGEGNVMKGKGIGKNNNQYWKDYQSYMAGINGYSAGDISSKDF
-556 QTQIDKLIEFSSAVA
+556 DKLI
-571 ESKNKIEQGNTA
+571 QDT
-583 LKLLNATSG
+583 
-592 QHVEVTAES
+592 
-601 IKQLTIQTNL
+601 
-611 TKVATQNFTDM
+611 TKMA
-622 KTQML
+622 
-627 DSLRAQVEFIRLN
+627 
-640 GGSEEQVKSLNKV
+640 EEQAKLRLQLENEV
-653 IQAYSLNQISA
+653 ANQV
-664 TDAVS
+664 T
-669 KFNSTAKVPVDN
+669 
-681 IKKLQEYAIKT
+681 
-692 DQSKIALNQANAELK
+692 KIR
-707 KQNDLRNEYLK
+707 NDL
-718 QHQTVLGAQQ
+718 
-728 GETNELNNQVAAQEK
+728 
-743 LNKLRDNANKDNL
+743 
-756 KNDFLIKN
+756 
-764 TKAFGG
+764 
-770 GEKGLDKARAASEF
+770 
-784 YTDNKIP
+784 
-791 MTRSLTG
+791 
-798 QEYAIF
+798 
-804 EAWYKKQKEVK
+804 
-815 DLQESISESTRKQ
+815 
-828 TKEVEKQTKEAAK
+828 AK
-841 QAVLLA
+841 
-847 GNDEKSRNM
+847 
-856 LRVYLAFRNAGL
+856 
-868 GDKQARVMTAQVGRE
+868 
-883 TDFRNEAMFGSHKD
+883 
-897 ANNGYTNTGF
+897 
-907 LSWQKSRSTK
+907 
-917 LMQSLQGQGVLD
+917 
-929 KNGKIQQTQDALD
+929 
-942 AMAKHAVQEAMTDKS
+942 
-957 YSKSKAAL
+957 
-965 LNDDLDYRSL
+965 
-975 ERIVAKNLV
+975 
-984 GWDYDGKKLGKAKAS
+984 
-999 QHLAKQDSYYNQL
+999 
-1012 SKILGD
+1012 
-1018 NPEAVSKAIGD
+1018 
-1029 LSKLEDEAYKA
+1029 KLEDVDKANFNPERKAEIKAELQA
-1040 RAKTLEEVK
+1040 RADNDIAIAE
-1049 QLQATYDSETVARSK
+1049 QATKTKLDSFRDYTK
-1064 KREEEINK
+1064 
-1072 ATILG
+1072 
-1077 QSNLI
+1077 
-1082 PKINERYDAEDKLA
+1082 
-1096 QKQFDFEVNGYKWTE
+1096 TE
-1111 EQKLDYTYETN
+1111 EQILKDSYAKRQFEAEHDLDLT
-1122 SLRLVAEGKLSED
+1122 KD
-1135 QRKVALDGLK
+1135 QRKEAVDLLAQQLK
-1145 LQKQQELGLLKLAQE
+1145 QELGLMQLAQE

-1185 EEIHKNTKLSIEER
+1185 EEILKNTKLSIEER

-1232 NGTGEFFRQDQE
+1232 NGAGEFFRQDQE

-1307 AEHAKN
+1307 TEYAKN
-1313 VQDIEDKYQQDR
+1313 AQDIEDKYQQDR

-1420 TGSGRKY
+1420 TGSGGKY

-1438 VWSQEDIKRWGGVG
+1438 VWSQDDIRRWGGVG

-1462 PEAFINNHAI
+1462 PEAFINNHAQ
-1472 NNTSAE
+1472 NNTSIE

-1486 SSKAFNDNQNISNIF
+1486 SSKAFNDNKSISNISN
-1501 NRPTRENQ
+1501 
-1509 IIVNAFKPS
+1509 
-1518 KDAASRSE
+1518 
-1526 DVQSITNQY
+1526 
-1535 AGNNTSFSEVLDK
+1535 
-1548 SIQSSKSFNASKS
+1548 
-1561 IISSLSNS
+1561 LSNS